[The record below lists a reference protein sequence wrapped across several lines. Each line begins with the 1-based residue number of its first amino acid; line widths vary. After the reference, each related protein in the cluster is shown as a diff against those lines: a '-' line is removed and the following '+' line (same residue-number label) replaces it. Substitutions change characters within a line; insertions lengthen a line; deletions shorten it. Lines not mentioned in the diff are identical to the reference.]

1 MNWLKK
7 LLCKLF
13 RIGCPNPPPP
23 APPGPSRD
31 GLLFGYFGVQD
42 GQIADT
48 ADHVDLVHIGS
59 WGDWTTPE
67 GRESMMVEMCR
78 WGHEA
83 LAAGV
88 HRLMFTL
95 DWCLFTQTNPRKLL
109 PEATAVQ
116 RLTTFFNRLASEGL
130 DANAF
135 AWYLIDEPTIPE
147 VNLSAAQLQTA
158 IAEVKATANSQA
170 FAQLSNLPIVAIAGG
185 AGSAQDVV
193 QLFDWVGFDNYGS
206 PIFTNGEYD
215 AFVAKLI
222 PGQKIILVPGGDDP
236 WREDPM
242 PFYDQAQADPRVI
255 LIMPFKW
262 FGTEGIGANGM
273 APAYRAVGQRIK
285 VTTP

>member
-7 LLCKLF
+7 LLCSLF

-23 APPGPSRD
+23 APPGPSRP
-31 GLLFGYFGVQD
+31 GLLYGYFGTQD
-42 GQIADT
+42 GQIAAT
-48 ADHVDLVHIGS
+48 ADHIDLVHIGS

-67 GRESMMVEMCR
+67 GREAMMVEMCR

-116 RLTTFFNRLASEGL
+116 RLTAFFNRLATEGL
-130 DANAF
+130 DANTF
-135 AWYLIDEPTIPE
+135 AWYLIDEPNIPE
-147 VNLSAAQLQTA
+147 ISLSPAQLQTA
-158 IAEVKATANSQA
+158 IAEVKATANNQA
-170 FAQLSNLPIVAIAGG
+170 FAQLSNLPIVAIFG
-185 AGSAQDVV
+185 ASNGAYPGV
-193 QLFDWVGFDNYGS
+193 QLFDWAGFDNYGA
-206 PIFTNGEYD
+206 PIFTDGQFD
-215 AFVAKLI
+215 SFAAQLA
-222 PGQKIILVPGGDDP
+222 PAQKIIIVPGGGDP
-236 WREDPM
+236 WRENPL
-242 PFYDQAQADPRVI
+242 PFYDKAQADQRII

-262 FGTEGIGANGM
+262 FGTDGIGNNGM
-273 APAYRAVGQRIK
+273 APQYQAVGQRIK